1 MGSFW
6 QTVTESWQHHVIDE
20 GRLPALAVLVGFLVA
35 LILGSGFIGFA
46 LRPDI
51 PSWILPLLFGVGAAL
66 TLDEFAL
73 WLRLEDVYWSEEG
86 RASVDAVLL
95 GIAVAAIGVLG
106 IPFWQAIYSK
116 SVTIAATSVGVVHG
130 ITIVLTIVAFLKR
143 KRLTAITGL
152 VLPPFA
158 VGGAVRLAHPRSRW
172 AKWL

>member
-35 LILGSGFIGFA
+35 FSIVRGIVWSIRAGKG
-46 LRPDI
+46 
-51 PSWILPLLFGVGAAL
+51 PLHDVSVGGVHLHHMVHGI
-66 TLDEFAL
+66 
-73 WLRLEDVYWSEEG
+73 YWSEEG